1 MRVIL
6 DDRILEKVEGTVF
19 EISHSGEKHGYI
31 VLEDD
36 LSEDE
41 KGVLKSLLTIISA
54 IYTYRKL
61 ISRERKLYKDIVKT
75 WVKALEYYDYYTK
88 GHSEEVAYYAVEI
101 GKMFDLGDEK
111 LEKLYW
117 AGLLHD
123 IGKIYV
129 PQVVLNKTSKLDE
142 HEFELI
148 KIHPVKGCE
157 LVKEIDGF
165 EDIAI
170 WIRHHHER
178 WDGKGYPDGLKGE
191 EIPFEARVLCVADSY
206 QAMRSN
212 RPYKREK
219 SVEESI
225 QELRRN
231 AGRQFDSAIVEKFIE
246 FLEGGGDLGTG
257 HRG

>member
-1 MRVIL
+1 
-6 DDRILEKVEGTVF
+6 
-19 EISHSGEKHGYI
+19 
-31 VLEDD
+31 
-36 LSEDE
+36 
-41 KGVLKSLLTIISA
+41 
-54 IYTYRKL
+54 
-61 ISRERKLYKDIVKT
+61 
-75 WVKALEYYDYYTK
+75 
-88 GHSEEVAYYAVEI
+88 
-101 GKMFDLGDEK
+101 MFDLGDEK

-142 HEFELI
+142 REFELI
-148 KIHPVKGCE
+148 KIHPVRGYE
-157 LVKEIDGF
+157 LVKEIEGF
-165 EDIAI
+165 EDVAI

-206 QAMRSN
+206 QAMRSD
-212 RPYKREK
+212 RPYKRGK

-257 HRG
+257 HQG